1 MSCCVFVLIFHDPL
15 CPLSFSY
22 VLPSG
27 SLCLLYCSLHVFS
40 YAPPLHYHTWPP
52 PASLSSPVPSLFIS
66 VCLFS
71 LCVFPSLC
79 VHSLSMF
86 ASPYASVHIC
96 SCFCLFPVPS
106 WYVLVLYF
114 LICTL
119 SFCLY
124 FVLLFWLLLCLAFFA
139 TLPFHSLRFLHSAL
153 I

>member
-86 ASPYASVHIC
+86 ASPHASVHIC
-96 SCFCLFPVPS
+96 LCFCLFPVPS

-124 FVLLFWLLLCLAFFA
+124 FVLLFWLLLCLAFFCYFA
-139 TLPFHSLRFLHSAL
+139 FSLP
-153 I
+153 